1 MKHLWCAYLYRLLR
15 SPLTWISL
23 AITTVVA
30 YFHVIYEPF
39 ASEDAVAAYELLL
52 SLDAFRKIIPLIVSL
67 PFASQFAREWNSRIF
82 DLVIAR
88 SGFRSYGRT
97 QVCVYTQQFFD
108 LFCRVDA
115 MHRCLLSHH
124 AIVFG

>member
-52 SLDAFRKIIPLIVSL
+52 SLDAFRKIIPLIVSVT
-67 PFASQFAREWNSRIF
+67 STHSSKS
-82 DLVIAR
+82 IAFQWKIRKSLHR
-88 SGFRSYGRT
+88 SM
-97 QVCVYTQQFFD
+97 D
-108 LFCRVDA
+108 
-115 MHRCLLSHH
+115 M
-124 AIVFG
+124 